1 MIGLED
7 EDNRSFVLGLYIFLF
22 FASTLGVTFNRKL
35 ARRRYL
41 IGGFGVCAVLQFIFS
56 IVSYIEETNKDNA
69 NVRFIFFLV
78 LFLFYGTYNFSVG
91 PVTSIFTSDILKD
104 KGITYSVAA
113 NWFGNIISL
122 LLFLNTD
129 LYINYII
136 FGVAGLIGC
145 FVSFKF
151 VIETRY
157 LDYAQIQRAYNNGSS
172 SIRDTLLSSQERSYT
187 N

>member
-1 MIGLED
+1 M
-7 EDNRSFVLGLYIFLF
+7 RSFVLGLYIFLF

-41 IGGFGVCAVLQFIFS
+41 IGGFGFCAILQFIFS
-56 IVSYIEETNKDNA
+56 IVSYIEETNKDNGT
-69 NVRFIFFLV
+69 VRFIFFLV
-78 LFLFYGTYNFSVG
+78 LFLFYATYNFSVG

-113 NWFGNIISL
+113 NWLGNIISL
-122 LLFLNTD
+122 VLFLNTD
-129 LYINYII
+129 LYINYIV

-145 FVSFKF
+145 LVSYKF

-157 LDYAQIQRAYNNGSS
+157 LDYAQIQRAYNSNRTTTSHDS
-172 SIRDTLLSSQERSYT
+172 LLSSQERSYT